1 LDQSRFIFRKA
12 NWIFTL
18 LIESIEPHFNAQVHL
33 EHDYVNI
40 HTKKKQQQQQQRL

>member
-33 EHDYVNI
+33 EHGYVNI